1 MKSPHKIA
9 ADKTGA
15 DKTGTDKQILGG
27 ARQVDN
33 QGNSATN
40 GVDRDTGDEA
50 DSSHQHDNGHAA
62 NGG

>member
-15 DKTGTDKQILGG
+15 DKQILNG

-33 QGNSATN
+33 QGNSNTN
-40 GVDRDTGDEA
+40 GVDRDTGDEV